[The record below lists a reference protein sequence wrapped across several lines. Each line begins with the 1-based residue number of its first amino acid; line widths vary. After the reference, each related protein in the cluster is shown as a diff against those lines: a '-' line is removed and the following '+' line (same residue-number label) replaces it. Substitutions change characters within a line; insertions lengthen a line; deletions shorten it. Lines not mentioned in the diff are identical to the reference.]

1 MVWLISGPCGTAVVF
16 LAAFFCT
23 RVTLGLS
30 AVRSSCFRFW
40 GEGLLQ
46 VFFSPPDRDSIRQV
60 LDPETRQAKTN
71 SSVTIRKSQKTIH
84 SPCNVD

>member
-23 RVTLGLS
+23 RVSLGLS
-30 AVRSSCFRFW
+30 AVRSSCFRF
-40 GEGLLQ
+40 G
-46 VFFSPPDRDSIRQV
+46 VKDCCKCFFP

-71 SSVTIRKSQKTIH
+71 SSVTIRKSQKTRH
-84 SPCNVD
+84 YPCNVD